1 MSRTLSF
8 RVGPVPVR
16 VDLTFFVVIAFLGFA
31 GSRSPAEIL
40 AWTAIAFVSVLIH
53 ELGHAA
59 AMRAFDR
66 QPEILLYGMGGLTTA
81 EAVSPG
87 RSVIV
92 SLAGP
97 FTGIAIGLAVLAVAG
112 LPHDVNTFSHA
123 VVFDALWINLA
134 WAGFNLLPILPLD
147 GGNVLAG
154 LLGLVTGGQGRR
166 VANVI
171 SIVVAG
177 IGGVVALA
185 VGQPF
190 LLLLVL
196 FLGMFN
202 VSELSRAKQS
212 GSLSRLR
219 EGQRALLTNDL
230 AEAHRAA
237 TDVLSDRRAPV
248 AARKA
253 AVELLAWTA
262 LAARKPGDAA
272 AVLAQLPPQLQADA
286 LLRGTLELAAGHSA
300 ALDLFVPALGHTSS
314 DPAGLAVAAGIVT
327 EQGLLDEV
335 LRRIELLPPDQRE
348 RASQALR
355 TGLEFR
361 AV

>member
-1 MSRTLSF
+1 MARTLSF

-16 VDLTFFVVIAFLGFA
+16 VDLTFFVVIAFLGWA

-40 AWTAIAFVSVLIH
+40 AWTAIAFVSVLLH

-66 QPEILLYGMGGLTTA
+66 QPEVLLYGMGGLTTG

-97 FTGIAIGLAVLAVAG
+97 FTGIAVGLVVLAIAG
-112 LPHDVNTFSHA
+112 VPHDINTFGHA

-154 LLGLVTGGQGRR
+154 LLGLVTASQGRR
-166 VANVI
+166 IANVV
-171 SIVVAG
+171 SIVVAAL
-177 IGGVVALA
+177 GGLAALA
-185 VGQPF
+185 VHQPF

-196 FLGMFN
+196 FLGMSN
-202 VSELSRAKQS
+202 VSELSRAKQGAS
-212 GSLSRLR
+212 VNRLR
-219 EGQRALLTNDL
+219 DGRRALLVNDL

-253 AVELLAWTA
+253 AAELLAWTA
-262 LAARKPGDAA
+262 LAARRPADAA
-272 AVLAQLPPQLQADA
+272 GVLAQLPPQLQADA
-286 LLRGTLELAAGHSA
+286 LLRGTLELAGGHSA
-300 ALDLFVPALGHTSS
+300 ALDLFVPALGHTTS
-314 DPAGLAVAAGIVT
+314 DPAALAVAAAIVS

-335 LRRIELLPPDQRE
+335 LRRIEQLPPDQRE
-348 RASQALR
+348 RAGDALR
-355 TGLEFR
+355 TGLEYR